1 MNALR
6 FTLNLSR
13 DTYNYTVRKSANM
26 SATKD
31 RIIDLF
37 MV

>member
-6 FTLNLSR
+6 FALNLSL
-13 DTYNYTVRKSANM
+13 DTYNYTVKKSANM
-26 SATKD
+26 FATKD

-37 MV
+37 MI

>member
-6 FTLNLSR
+6 FALNFSQ